1 MAFFDDLGKKLTSV
15 SQTAVQKT
23 KDVADIAKIN
33 AEISELER
41 TANHLYFQI
50 GKLYVAKHT
59 ADYESD
65 FAGMIGSV
73 IESERKIAECRQRI
87 QDIKGVVCCEKC
99 GAEISAGSAFCSFCG
114 APSPKSATS
123 ANAQN
128 LEKCASCGAMIPR
141 GTRFCTACGK
151 PMLRDVVPP
160 VSAEQAPAEQV
171 PEAQT
176 PAEPAP
182 TESTPIEQRQTSK
195 TCSSC
200 GAVNEPDCTFCT
212 ECGNKL

>member
-41 TANHLYFQI
+41 TVNHLYVQI

-114 APSPKSATS
+114 APAPKRTTS

-160 VSAEQAPAEQV
+160 VSAEQAPVEQVPETQTPAEQV
-171 PEAQT
+171 PT
-176 PAEPAP
+176 EP
-182 TESTPIEQRQTSK
+182 TPIEQTQTSK

>member
-59 ADYESD
+59 TDYESD
-65 FAGMIGSV
+65 FAGMIASV

-87 QDIKGVVCCEKC
+87 QDIKGVVRCEKC
-99 GAEISAGSAFCSFCG
+99 GADIPVGAAFCSYCG
-114 APSPKSATS
+114 APTPKSTASSNT
-123 ANAQN
+123 QN
-128 LEKCASCGAMIPR
+128 LEKCASCGAMIPQ

-151 PMLRDVVPP
+151 PMLRDAVPAALP
-160 VSAEQAPAEQV
+160 DAQEAPEQVPSPSAEQAP
-171 PEAQT
+171 EAASEKIC
-176 PAEPAP
+176 P
-182 TESTPIEQRQTSK
+182 
-195 TCSSC
+195 SC
-200 GAVNEPDCTFCT
+200 GTSNEPDCAFCT
-212 ECGNKL
+212 ECGHKL

>member
-41 TANHLYFQI
+41 TVNHLYVQI

-65 FAGMIGSV
+65 FTGMIGSV
-73 IESERKIAECRQRI
+73 IEAERKIAECRQRI
-87 QDIKGVVCCEKC
+87 QDIKGIIRCEKC
-99 GAEISAGSAFCSFCG
+99 GADIPVSAAFCSFCG
-114 APSPKSATS
+114 APSPQSAAS

-171 PEAQT
+171 SETQT
-176 PAEPAP
+176 PAEQVP
-182 TESTPIEQRQTSK
+182 TEPTPIEQTQTSK

>member
-65 FAGMIGSV
+65 FAGMICSV
-73 IESERKIAECRQRI
+73 IEAERKIAECRQRI

-114 APSPKSATS
+114 APSPRRTTS
-123 ANAQN
+123 TNAQD

-151 PMLRDVVPP
+151 PMLRDAVPP

-176 PAEPAP
+176 SAEQVP
-182 TESTPIEQRQTSK
+182 TEPTPIEQTQTSK